1 MLKSKLKNR
10 YLILIWLLIS
20 PIASA
25 MTFQAPS
32 ALRSLSLVLPLSFMV
47 AFGLR
52 SVFSDLKKA
61 NLKGSFIII
70 LGLLY
75 LWGAIC
81 WFDRY
86 FFHYLN
92 RFPYAWPTG
101 FKEAIIK
108 ADKEIPNSTPIC
120 LQTNHDQPYV
130 LTLFYLKYPPS
141 LIQQEIKLTAPDEFG
156 FSTVE
161 HFGRFYFDNCDSMPE
176 GGVIINDDSIIKRNN
191 S

>member
-1 MLKSKLKNR
+1 MEKISKNIFNVAIAGSLETDTGQKTSTLVEQIESLKDINIMAVYSKDIKEAE
-10 YLILIWLLIS
+10 LI
-20 PIASA
+20 
-25 MTFQAPS
+25 
-32 ALRSLSLVLPLSFMV
+32 
-47 AFGLR
+47 
-52 SVFSDLKKA
+52 LKKA

-176 GGVIINDDSIIKRNN
+176 SGVIINDDSIIKRNN